1 MDQNHLSIQEELSIS
16 DLRKVI
22 RNLITFIVVDG
33 KEYVNDSDKI
43 DYVKSYVMLLAKI
56 INQVDQEEHTSLI
69 ENISDDI
76 ANYIK

>member
-1 MDQNHLSIQEELSIS
+1 MDQNHLSIKEDLSIS

-33 KEYVNDSDKI
+33 KEYVDDSEKR

-56 INQVDQEEHTSLI
+56 INQVDQEENTSLI
-69 ENISDDI
+69 KNISDDI

>member
-1 MDQNHLSIQEELSIS
+1 MDQNLSSIQEELSIS

-33 KEYVNDSDKI
+33 KEYVNDSNKI

-69 ENISDDI
+69 KNISDDI

>member
-1 MDQNHLSIQEELSIS
+1 MDQNHLSIQEDLNIS

-33 KEYVNDSDKI
+33 KEYVNDSDKK
-43 DYVKSYVMLLAKI
+43 DYVKSYVMLLAKT

-69 ENISDDI
+69 KNISDDI